1 MYGMMERMGG
11 ITSKTMDKGNSQ
23 TNLKLQ
29 KRYLT
34 VVTVGVENN
43 RLDGNEYDLS
53 TITEDVIKERSEGD
67 TIVKG
72 LMVLQTSWFI
82 TQWAARAAHG
92 LPVTGLELTT
102 LGHITFASIIYFF
115 WWNKPLNVRRPIALH
130 TTKLLDSKNSRE
142 GLDSTA
148 GPPAGINPCRP
159 VGINHKVIYLPN
171 DSVAEMDEE
180 SDDIPL
186 VGLGVKEDYLD
197 FKFSWRIQ
205 LGSYIV
211 STNIFGRRT
220 FATPLNTMLSIT
232 MILISGIF
240 GAIHCLGWHSH
251 FPSHVEQIS
260 WCVSALVVAVPP
272 GVCFTLQT
280 SGVFDT
286 VSYVVTVT
294 IMMLYIW
301 ARISLVILAF
311 LALRDLP
318 FAAYQTPSWTNF
330 IPHL

>member
-1 MYGMMERMGG
+1 MYGMMERMGR

-34 VVTVGVENN
+34 IVMVDN

-53 TITEDVIKERSEGD
+53 TIMEDVIKERSEGD

-82 TQWAARAAHG
+82 TQCAARAAHG
-92 LPVTGLELTT
+92 LPITGLELTT
-102 LGHITFASIIYFF
+102 LGHITFTSIICFF
-115 WWNKPLNVRRPIALH
+115 WWNKPLNVWHPIALH
-130 TTKLLDSKNSRE
+130 TTKLLDLKNSRE
-142 GLDSTA
+142 GLDSAA
-148 GPPAGINPCRP
+148 GPPAGINPHWP
-159 VGINHKVIYLPN
+159 VGINHNVIYLPN

-186 VGLGVKEDYLD
+186 VGLGVEEDYLD
-197 FKFSWRIQ
+197 FRFSWQIQ
-205 LGSYIV
+205 LGYYLI

-220 FATPLNTMLSIT
+220 FTTPLNTMLSIT
-232 MILISGIF
+232 MILILGIF
-240 GAIHCLGWHSH
+240 GTIHCLGWHSH
-251 FPSHVEQIS
+251 FPSHVKQIS
-260 WCVSALVVAVPP
+260 WCISALVVAVLP
-272 GVCFTLQT
+272 GICFTLQM

-286 VSYVVTVT
+286 VSCMVTMT

-301 ARISLVILAF
+301 ACTSLVILAF
-311 LALRDLP
+311 LTLRDLP
-318 FAAYQTPSWTNF
+318 FAAYQTLSWTNF